1 MRALVT
7 GSNGGIGTA
16 LVQRLRDDGFD
27 VVTLDV
33 APPAD
38 LVLDLE
44 RDDVPALDDA
54 DVCVSNA
61 GLTTILSPA
70 HRMSREK
77 WERDLAVNLSGSF
90 RVVQACLGGMRARGF
105 GRVVVMSSVSGAFG
119 APGQV
124 AYAASKAGL
133 VGMVRTIA
141 AENVRRGITANA
153 VLPGMIGTP
162 AALGMPA
169 EVVDRIGGRLMPM
182 GRMGHPEEVAAL
194 VAFLVSPAAAYITG
208 QAIGIDGGAA
218 LNTVSLGRPGAD
230 G

>member
-16 LVQRLRDDGFD
+16 LVARLRDDGFE

-44 RDDVPALDDA
+44 RDDVPALDDV

-70 HRMSREK
+70 HRMSRVK

-90 RVVQACLGGMRARGF
+90 RVVQACLRGMRDRES
-105 GRVVVMSSVSGAFG
+105 GRIVVMSSMSGAFG
-119 APGQV
+119 GPGQV

-162 AALGMPA
+162 AAVGMPA
-169 EVVDRIGGRLMPM
+169 EVIERIGDRLMPM
-182 GRMGHPEEVAAL
+182 GRMGQPEEVAAL
-194 VAFLVSPAAAYITG
+194 VAFLVSPAAGYITG

-218 LNTVSLGRPGAD
+218 LNTVSLGRADAD